1 MIKKFLT
8 IISLAVIIIAF
19 GGIYDYKVGARS
31 LQQFNEDEK
40 PVKVAVLFYTDI
52 DYMNSMRESLE
63 KVQQENLGKV
73 QYDFYNAEDNQ
84 DLQNKQLYEIL
95 QKKDVDLILVN
106 LVKQSE
112 AKYIID
118 RIKEKNIPVIFFGG
132 TNIKTIKSYNK
143 AHWIAVNP
151 TEGGILQGK
160 IIVELWNKNK
170 DKIDKNRDNVLQ
182 YIMLKGPSDDLYVIE
197 RARNSILTANNAGIK
212 TEELASVVSYWREE
226 EAKNVTGRLLS
237 RFGNN
242 IEMIITSNDSMA
254 IGAVKALQEQG
265 YNTGDERMT
274 IPVVGFDAIPKVQEL
289 IKEGAMAGSV
299 IQETDVYA
307 NAFYTVGM
315 NLVNNRNPLEGTDY
329 KSEDEGVSI
338 ILEHGGIMT
347 NSN

>member
-1 MIKKFLT
+1 VEGVYNKMIRKISR
-8 IISLAVIIIAF
+8 IISLAVIIIVFSRSYA
-19 GGIYDYKVGARS
+19 YKAGVRS
-31 LQQFNEDEK
+31 LQKFNEDEK
-40 PVKVAVLFYTDI
+40 PIKVAVLFYTDI

-84 DLQNKQLYEIL
+84 DLQNKQLDEIL

-106 LVKQSE
+106 LVNQSE

-132 TNIKTIKSYNK
+132 TDIKTIKSYNK
-143 AHWIAVNP
+143 AHWIGINP
-151 TEGGILQGK
+151 TGGGILQGE

-212 TEELASVVSYWREE
+212 TQELASVVSYWREE
-226 EAKNVTGRLLS
+226 EAKNETRRLLS

-242 IEMIITSNDSMA
+242 IEMILLVM
-254 IGAVKALQEQG
+254 
-265 YNTGDERMT
+265 
-274 IPVVGFDAIPKVQEL
+274 IPWL
-289 IKEGAMAGSV
+289 
-299 IQETDVYA
+299 
-307 NAFYTVGM
+307 
-315 NLVNNRNPLEGTDY
+315 
-329 KSEDEGVSI
+329 
-338 ILEHGGIMT
+338 
-347 NSN
+347 